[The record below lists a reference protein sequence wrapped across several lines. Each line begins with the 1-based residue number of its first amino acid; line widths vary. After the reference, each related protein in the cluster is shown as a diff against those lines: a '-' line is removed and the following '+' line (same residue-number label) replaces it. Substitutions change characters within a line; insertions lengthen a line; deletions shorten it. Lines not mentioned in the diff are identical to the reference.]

1 MVEMLFSCQCQQHHS
16 FATTWLWPSFLF
28 FLHLHPF
35 LFSLKK
41 GICHG
46 QISLINLSFSTS
58 IIIISTLSFHF
69 LLLCYL
75 INTLPFQ
82 YHESFGNPYA
92 STVSFSSSV
101 YTQIFPWSTPQGTLF
116 QTKICTTQI
125 VAENCHNVFHIF
137 FCRMFKRSISFFKK
151 NKHFMLILSSKFK
164 FSRNEEMLLLLILHT
179 RKVQKYKMYRILC
192 FRHFLGLF
200 SNTVSYNKNYLY
212 GIPIS

>member
-1 MVEMLFSCQCQQHHS
+1 MVELLFSCQCQQHHS
-16 FATTWLWPSFLF
+16 FATWLWPSFLF

-125 VAENCHNVFHIF
+125 VAENCHNVFSHF
-137 FCRMFKRSISFFKK
+137 FSAGCLKEAFPFLKKRTS
-151 NKHFMLILSSKFK
+151 
-164 FSRNEEMLLLLILHT
+164 
-179 RKVQKYKMYRILC
+179 ILC
-192 FRHFLGLF
+192 
-200 SNTVSYNKNYLY
+200 
-212 GIPIS
+212 